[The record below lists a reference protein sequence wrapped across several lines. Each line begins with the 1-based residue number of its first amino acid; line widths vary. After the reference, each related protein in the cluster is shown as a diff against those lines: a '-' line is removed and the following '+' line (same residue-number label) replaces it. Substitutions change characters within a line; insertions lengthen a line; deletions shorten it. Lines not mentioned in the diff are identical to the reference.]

1 MYMHVHAVRAC
12 MYEYVYM
19 HVCFEFARVL
29 SSRSRPALP
38 PPPAP
43 CPLPSPEQVKELETG
58 EQSEVAIAD
67 VAAFLSKAKD

>member
-29 SSRSRPALP
+29 SSRSRPA
-38 PPPAP
+38 
-43 CPLPSPEQVKELETG
+43 CPRLSLALPSPEQVKELKTG